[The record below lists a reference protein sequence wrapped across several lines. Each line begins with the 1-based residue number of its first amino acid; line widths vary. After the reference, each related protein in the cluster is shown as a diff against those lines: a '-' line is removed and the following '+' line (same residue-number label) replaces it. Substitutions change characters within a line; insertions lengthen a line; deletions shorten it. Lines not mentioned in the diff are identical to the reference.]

1 MPKCETHFGF
11 KLLMVIV
18 AAANATAAVAAADV
32 LELINTPITCDSF
45 RFASDTCSHPLRQDL
60 IAPHP
65 VTLTARVPFPQPA
78 SHRTL
83 NPTQPEPK
91 PPLKPFCTKAFL
103 LAGFGILCFLCKTER
118 FLSVSVANS
127 GIASFILAKEIPLSL
142 VLRPPVACH
151 AVVAG
156 IYIQH
161 PESPPPPRTNPS
173 ILLHLHLHQHLHRLR
188 RYSFRPSSFVLFVAV
203 WASLSCCQ
211 VALKVSLRR
220 IAALSLLHQQLQLH
234 PHPHPLLLLR
244 LQLQLKL
251 KAKPKLY
258 SEGIKCK
265 YPCPGCTCAASSSS
279 SPPPAAPHPI
289 PLLRHRMLPVGN

>member
-1 MPKCETHFGF
+1 MHPTIQKFTSWTFSLIFGSYYSS
-11 KLLMVIV
+11 LSQHLVSI
-18 AAANATAAVAAADV
+18 
-32 LELINTPITCDSF
+32 
-45 RFASDTCSHPLRQDL
+45 SHLS
-60 IAPHP
+60 
-65 VTLTARVPFPQPA
+65 V
-78 SHRTL
+78 
-83 NPTQPEPK
+83 
-91 PPLKPFCTKAFL
+91 
-103 LAGFGILCFLCKTER
+103 AGFGILCFLCKTER

-279 SPPPAAPHPI
+279 SPPPASPHPI
-289 PLLRHRMLPVGN
+289 PLLRHRMLPVGNWASAGNEYVLNICRVEAQGHAG